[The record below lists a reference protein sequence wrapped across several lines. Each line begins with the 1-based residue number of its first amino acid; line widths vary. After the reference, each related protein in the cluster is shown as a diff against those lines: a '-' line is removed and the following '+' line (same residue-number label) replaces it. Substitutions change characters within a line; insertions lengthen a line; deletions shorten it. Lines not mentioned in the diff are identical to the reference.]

1 MKKLKQ
7 WFFLALTTVVL
18 TGCSLP
24 GLGGNLS
31 GHKTISITSGN
42 TTEMQVVGYLVEGM
56 INHYIDTETN
66 VISNLGSSSMN
77 HQAVMGGD
85 ADVSAI
91 RYTGTSLTGEL
102 NEKPETDSDKALEQV
117 KKGFDEKF
125 DQKWMPSY
133 GFANTYAFMVT
144 REKAEELGLEKVS
157 DLEPYIDDFKVGVDS
172 NWINREGDGYDAFV
186 DTYGFEI
193 PDLYPMSIGLVYTA
207 AANNEVDA
215 VLGYSTDGRIISED
229 LVVLEDDLHLFP
241 PYDASPVVTHKILEE
256 YPELDKVLQKM
267 ANTITDEDMQKI
279 NYASDEYLLE
289 PKTVADEFLKDNNYF
304 EDAKPYVEPVDKGV
318 LE

>member
-102 NEKPETDSDKALEQV
+102 NEKPETDPDKALEQV
-117 KKGFDEKF
+117 KKVLTKNLIKNGCHL
-125 DQKWMPSY
+125 
-133 GFANTYAFMVT
+133 MVSLI
-144 REKAEELGLEKVS
+144 R
-157 DLEPYIDDFKVGVDS
+157 
-172 NWINREGDGYDAFV
+172 
-186 DTYGFEI
+186 
-193 PDLYPMSIGLVYTA
+193 M
-207 AANNEVDA
+207 
-215 VLGYSTDGRIISED
+215 
-229 LVVLEDDLHLFP
+229 
-241 PYDASPVVTHKILEE
+241 
-256 YPELDKVLQKM
+256 
-267 ANTITDEDMQKI
+267 
-279 NYASDEYLLE
+279 LLW
-289 PKTVADEFLKDNNYF
+289 
-304 EDAKPYVEPVDKGV
+304 
-318 LE
+318 